1 MRGVGEPMSGPVP
14 RWVGPLPSSADVAPT
29 SRRFYAMMQADP
41 LGMAMFVLG
50 VPVLAWWRV
59 WPLALAC
66 LAGIAA
72 WIGVMLLARRG
83 QVLASAGVAHATMC
97 AAAVLA
103 VVYVGW
109 DFGVQYV
116 LVVQIVVSILNP
128 WPRPVSVV
136 LAATAA
142 MLLVT
147 LYLYAEQTAP
157 LYAVNPVALN
167 VAGTINTFTTF
178 AVVALMVS
186 LPVGAAD
193 RAEAALAAE
202 HARSERLLTNVLPVP
217 VAERLKAGEEAI
229 ADDVPA
235 ASVLFADIVDFTPYA
250 ARLPAREVVRLLDGV
265 FSTLDDLVD
274 EHGLEK
280 VKTIG
285 DAYMVAAGVPTPRPD
300 HAHALAAFALAARDR
315 FATQQGL
322 WPALELRIGIG
333 SGPVVAGVIGHRR
346 FLYDLWGDTVNT
358 ASRMESHGLPGRIQI
373 DDQTRRL
380 LGDDFQ
386 IADRG
391 MIDVKGKGMVHTWL
405 LTGAHRHAG
414 QAG

>member
-29 SRRFYAMMQADP
+29 SRRFYAMMQASP

-66 LAGIAA
+66 LVGIAA

-83 QVLASAGVAHATMC
+83 QVLASAGAAHATMC
-97 AAAVLA
+97 TAAVLA

-128 WPRPVSVV
+128 WPRPVSVA
-136 LAATAA
+136 LAAMSA

-157 LYAVNPVALN
+157 LYAVAPLALN
-167 VAGTINTFTTF
+167 VAGTINTLTTF

-217 VAERLKAGEEAI
+217 VAERLKAGEEPI

-250 ARLPAREVVRLLDGV
+250 AGLPAREVVRLLDGV

-322 WPALELRIGIG
+322 WPALQLRIGIG

-386 IADRG
+386 VADRG
-391 MIDVKGKGMVHTWL
+391 MIDVKGKGLVHTWF
-405 LTGAHRHAG
+405 LTGGHRRAG
-414 QAG
+414 QPG

>member
-14 RWVGPLPSSADVAPT
+14 RRVGSLPPTAEVAPT
-29 SRRFYAMMQADP
+29 SRRFYAMMQAGP

-50 VPVLAWWRV
+50 VPVLAWWGV

-66 LAGIAA
+66 LVGIAA

-83 QVLASAGVAHATMC
+83 QVLASAGAAHATMC
-97 AAAVLA
+97 TAAVLA
-103 VVYVGW
+103 VIYVGW

-128 WPRPVSVV
+128 WPRPVSVA
-136 LAATAA
+136 LAAMSA

-157 LYAVNPVALN
+157 LYAVTPLALN
-167 VAGTINTFTTF
+167 VAGTINTLTTF

-217 VAERLKAGEEAI
+217 VAERLKAGEEPI

-250 ARLPAREVVRLLDGV
+250 AGLPAREVVRLLDGV

-274 EHGLEK
+274 EHRLEK

-322 WPALELRIGIG
+322 WPALQLRIGIG

-380 LGDDFQ
+380 LGDDFE

-391 MIDVKGKGMVHTWL
+391 MIDVKGKGPVHTWF
-405 LTGAHRHAG
+405 LTGGHRPAG
-414 QAG
+414 QPD

>member
-1 MRGVGEPMSGPVP
+1 MRGVGEPMRRPVP

-29 SRRFYAMMQADP
+29 SRRFYAMMQAGP
-41 LGMAMFVLG
+41 LGMGMFVIG

-59 WPLALAC
+59 WPLALVC

-72 WIGVMLLARRG
+72 WIGVILLARRG

-109 DFGVQYV
+109 DLGVQYV

-128 WPRPVSVV
+128 WPRPVSLA
-136 LAATAA
+136 LAATSA
-142 MLLVT
+142 MLLVA

-157 LYAVNPVALN
+157 LYAVTPLALN
-167 VAGTINTFTTF
+167 VAGTANTLATF
-178 AVVALMVS
+178 AVVAIMVS

-217 VAERLKAGEEAI
+217 VAERLKAGEEPI

-250 ARLPAREVVRLLDGV
+250 AGLPAREVVRLLDGV
-265 FSTLDDLVD
+265 FGTLDDLVD

-300 HAHALAAFALAARDR
+300 YAHALAAFALAARDR

-322 WPALELRIGIG
+322 WPALQLRIGIG

-386 IADRG
+386 VADRG
-391 MIDVKGKGMVHTWL
+391 MIDVKGKGLVHTWFL
-405 LTGAHRHAG
+405 IGAHRREG
-414 QAG
+414 LPG

>member
-14 RWVGPLPSSADVAPT
+14 RWVGPLPSSAEAAPT

-66 LAGIAA
+66 LVGIAA

-83 QVLASAGVAHATMC
+83 QVLASAGAAHATMC

-128 WPRPVSVV
+128 WPRPVSLV
-136 LAATAA
+136 LAATSA

-157 LYAVNPVALN
+157 LYAVTPLALN
-167 VAGTINTFTTF
+167 VAGTINTLTTF
-178 AVVALMVS
+178 AVVTIMVS

-202 HARSERLLTNVLPVP
+202 HARSERLLTNMLPVP
-217 VAERLKAGEEAI
+217 VAERLKAGEEPI
-229 ADDVPA
+229 ADDIPA
-235 ASVLFADIVDFTPYA
+235 ASVLFADIVDFTPLA
-250 ARLPAREVVRLLDGV
+250 ARLPAREVVKLLDGV
-265 FSTLDDLVD
+265 FGALDDLVD

-300 HAHALAAFALAARDR
+300 HAHALASFALAARDR

-322 WPALELRIGIG
+322 WPALQLRIGIG

-391 MIDVKGKGMVHTWL
+391 MIDVKGKGLVHTWF
-405 LTGAHRHAG
+405 LTGAHRRAG
-414 QAG
+414 QPG

>member
-14 RWVGPLPSSADVAPT
+14 RWVVPLPSSADVAPT

-66 LAGIAA
+66 LVGIAA

-83 QVLASAGVAHATMC
+83 QVLASAGAAHATMC
-97 AAAVLA
+97 AVAVLA
-103 VVYVGW
+103 VIYVGW

-128 WPRPVSVV
+128 WPRPVSVG
-136 LAATAA
+136 LAAMSAV
-142 MLLVT
+142 LLVT

-157 LYAVNPVALN
+157 LYAVPPLALN
-167 VAGTINTFTTF
+167 VVGTINTLTTF

-193 RAEAALAAE
+193 RAEAALATE

-217 VAERLKAGEEAI
+217 VAERLKAGEEPI

-250 ARLPAREVVRLLDGV
+250 AGLPAREVVRLLDGV

-373 DDQTRRL
+373 DEETRRL

-391 MIDVKGKGMVHTWL
+391 MIEVKGKGLVHTWF
-405 LTGAHRHAG
+405 LTGAHRRAG
-414 QAG
+414 QPG

>member
-1 MRGVGEPMSGPVP
+1 
-14 RWVGPLPSSADVAPT
+14 
-29 SRRFYAMMQADP
+29 MMQASP
-41 LGMAMFVLG
+41 LGMGMFVIG
-50 VPVLAWWRV
+50 FPVLVWWRV
-59 WPLALAC
+59 WPLALTF
-66 LAGIAA
+66 LAGIAV
-72 WIGVMLLARRG
+72 WTGVMLLARRG
-83 QVLASAGVAHATMC
+83 QVQASAGVAHATMC

-103 VVYVGW
+103 VVFVGW
-109 DFGVQYV
+109 DLGVQYV
-116 LVVQIVVSILNP
+116 LVVQVVVSILNP
-128 WPRPVSVV
+128 WPRPVSVL
-136 LAATAA
+136 LAATSAILFVA
-142 MLLVT
+142 

-157 LYAVNPVALN
+157 LYAVDPLALN
-167 VAGTINTFTTF
+167 VAGTINTLVTF
-178 AVVALMVS
+178 AVVAVMVS

-202 HARSERLLTNVLPVP
+202 HARSERLLTNVLPVA
-217 VAERLKAGEEAI
+217 VADRLKAGEEPI

-300 HAHALAAFALAARDR
+300 HAHALAAFALAASDR
-315 FATQQGL
+315 FATQRGL
-322 WPALELRIGIG
+322 WPALQLRIGIG
-333 SGPVVAGVIGHRR
+333 SGPVVAGVIGRRR

-373 DDQTRRL
+373 DDETRRL
-380 LGDDFQ
+380 LGDDFEV
-386 IADRG
+386 ADRG
-391 MIDVKGKGMVHTWL
+391 IIDVKGKGLVHTWF
-405 LTGAHRHAG
+405 LTGAHHRAG
-414 QAG
+414 QPG

>member
-1 MRGVGEPMSGPVP
+1 
-14 RWVGPLPSSADVAPT
+14 
-29 SRRFYAMMQADP
+29 MMQAGP
-41 LGMAMFVLG
+41 LGMGMFVIG
-50 VPVLAWWRV
+50 FPVLVWWRV
-59 WPLALAC
+59 WPLALTC
-66 LAGIAA
+66 LAGIAV
-72 WIGVMLLARRG
+72 WTGVMLLARRG
-83 QVLASAGVAHATMC
+83 QVLASAGLAHATMC
-97 AAAVLA
+97 AAGVLA
-103 VVYVGW
+103 VVFVGW
-109 DFGVQYV
+109 DLGMQYV
-116 LVVQIVVSILNP
+116 LVVQVVVSILNP
-128 WPRPVSVV
+128 WPRPVSVL
-136 LAATAA
+136 LAATSAILFA
-142 MLLVT
+142 T

-157 LYAVNPVALN
+157 LYAVDPLALN
-167 VAGTINTFTTF
+167 VAGTINTLITF
-178 AVVALMVS
+178 AVVAVMVS

-217 VAERLKAGEEAI
+217 VADRLKAGEEPI

-300 HAHALAAFALAARDR
+300 HAHALAAFALAASGR

-322 WPALELRIGIG
+322 WPALQLRMGIG
-333 SGPVVAGVIGHRR
+333 SGPVVAGVIGRRR

-373 DDQTRRL
+373 DDETRRL
-380 LGDDFQ
+380 LGDDFEV
-386 IADRG
+386 ADRG
-391 MIDVKGKGMVHTWL
+391 IIDVKGKGLVHTWF
-405 LTGAHRHAG
+405 LTGPAAAR
-414 QAG
+414 